1 MATEK
6 PRFTITLDEDLY
18 KKVLDYKES
27 NSVSTQS
34 KAIQRLVRIAVVDAD
49 KKELPGKLDELMNIA
64 DHLTEEDLRVLVKT
78 AQALKD
84 RQ

>member
-18 KKVLDYKES
+18 KEVLDYKES
-27 NSVSTQS
+27 NAISTLS
-34 KAIQRLVRIAVVDAD
+34 KAIQRLVRIAVADAD
-49 KKELPGKLDELMNIA
+49 KQALPGKLDELMNIA
-64 DHLTEEDLRVLVKT
+64 DHLNEDDLLVLVKT

>member
-18 KKVLDYKES
+18 KEVLDYKET
-27 NSVSTQS
+27 NAISTQS
-34 KAIQRLVRIAVVDAD
+34 KAIQRLVRIAVADAD
-49 KKELPGKLDELMNIA
+49 KQALPGKLDELMNIA
-64 DHLTEEDLRVLVKT
+64 DHLNEDDLRVLVKT

>member
-18 KKVLDYKES
+18 KEVLDYKET
-27 NSVSTQS
+27 NAISTQS
-34 KAIQRLVRIAVVDAD
+34 KTIQRLVRIAVADAD
-49 KKELPGKLDELMNIA
+49 KQALPGKLDELMNIA
-64 DHLTEEDLRVLVKT
+64 DHLTEDDLRVLVKT

>member
-6 PRFTITLDEDLY
+6 PRFTITLDDDLY
-18 KKVLDYKES
+18 KEVLDYKKD
-27 NSVSTQS
+27 NGISTQS
-34 KAIQRLVRIAVVDAD
+34 KAIQRLVRLAVSDVD
-49 KKELPGKLDELMNIA
+49 KTSEKLDELMSIA
-64 DHLTEEDLRVLVKT
+64 DRLSEEDLRVLVKT

>member
-6 PRFTITLDEDLY
+6 PRFTITLDDDLY
-18 KKVLDYKES
+18 KEVLDYKQE
-27 NSVSTQS
+27 NGISTQS
-34 KAIQRLVRIAVVDAD
+34 KAIQRLVRLAVSDVD
-49 KKELPGKLDELMNIA
+49 KTSEKLDELMSIA
-64 DHLTEEDLRVLVKT
+64 DRLSEEDLRVLVKT

>member
-6 PRFTITLDEDLY
+6 PRFTITLDDDLY
-18 KKVLDYKES
+18 KEVLDYKQE
-27 NSVSTQS
+27 NGISTQS
-34 KAIQRLVRIAVVDAD
+34 KAIQRLVRLAVSDID
-49 KKELPGKLDELMNIA
+49 KTSEKLDELMSIA
-64 DHLTEEDLRVLVKT
+64 DRLSEEDLRVLVKT